1 MKVLSTI
8 ALAAAASAAFVFAT
22 PNIQAQSL
30 SIGLRGTGSVPSG
43 SFAAGQSSSDTSL
56 VEGAK
61 NGFGYGLDVGIGL
74 GMFGVYG
81 SFDHIKF
88 DCATA
93 TCRTDGKYTLQG
105 VTVGVKLSPVSVSLL
120 RPFIKGGV
128 TFNDLQGG
136 YGGSSSNRLTT
147 DKTPGYELGVGA
159 DLSFLGLFSLVPQ
172 VRYIGQKLKTKV
184 PGVTSPSAVGQSVNY
199 LAFDLG
205 LSVHSPF

>member
-1 MKVLSTI
+1 MKVISTI
-8 ALAAAASAAFVFAT
+8 ALAAAAAAFVFAT
-22 PNIQAQSL
+22 PNIQAQSF
-30 SIGLRGTGSVPSG
+30 SIGLRGTGTVPTG
-43 SFAAGQSSSDTSL
+43 SFADAQSSSDAAL
-56 VEGAK
+56 IEGAK

-81 SFDHIKF
+81 GFDHINF

-105 VTVGVKLSPVSVSLL
+105 VTAGVKLSPVSVSMF
-120 RPFIKGGV
+120 RPFVKGGV

-147 DKTPGYELGVGA
+147 DKTPGYELGAGA
-159 DLSFLGLFSLVPQ
+159 DFSFMGLFSLVPQ